1 MLDNKLKLKVRT
13 KNLIAFWITNP
24 NIINIEIAINKNFFD
39 VFVIDFEHSLISIS
53 EIRNI
58 ISILNAKKIPVL
70 IRFAKFNYQD
80 APKFLD
86 YGINGVIVS
95 DVSSIDQLEEI
106 IKKIFYSKIGDRG
119 VGLGRMNNHGDKFYS
134 YLKSFNKNFVFM
146 PMIEK
151 QISFEVIDSIYKNVF
166 VDGCMIGPYD
176 LSMSLNKP
184 GDFFSKEFQNIE
196 KFIVRM
202 SKKYKKAAGL
212 HIMSQDLNRIFLTRR
227 KGFNFTPFMTDVQFF
242 KNGLENLINKETK

>member
-1 MLDNKLKLKVRT
+1 
-13 KNLIAFWITNP
+13 
-24 NIINIEIAINKNFFD
+24 
-39 VFVIDFEHSLISIS
+39 
-53 EIRNI
+53 
-58 ISILNAKKIPVL
+58 
-70 IRFAKFNYQD
+70 
-80 APKFLD
+80 
-86 YGINGVIVS
+86 
-95 DVSSIDQLEEI
+95 
-106 IKKIFYSKIGDRG
+106 
-119 VGLGRMNNHGDKFYS
+119 MNNHGDKFYS

>member
-70 IRFAKFNYQD
+70 IRFAKFNYKD

-134 YLKSFNKNFVFM
+134 YLKNFNKNFVFI

-151 QISFEVIDSIYKNVF
+151 QISFEVIDSIYKNIF
-166 VDGCMIGPYD
+166 VDGCMIGAYD
-176 LSMSLNKP
+176 
-184 GDFFSKEFQNIE
+184 
-196 KFIVRM
+196 
-202 SKKYKKAAGL
+202 
-212 HIMSQDLNRIFLTRR
+212 
-227 KGFNFTPFMTDVQFF
+227 
-242 KNGLENLINKETK
+242 